1 MIAIIV
7 IIGVFCCIP
16 LFAFIVFGIKGA
28 VEVRE
33 AKQKQREQQE
43 EARKQDEEKKAAR
56 EAEERKCAAL
66 AEKYG
71 VPAVRPAAALLLEK
85 PADERRAEL
94 ASFVGLVRQLPP
106 DLLAEAESWEAAPA
120 VESKKEGSAIFSS
133 SLLRNGDE
141 LVLIQKSLP
150 AAKFYFSRL
159 KEAREAVSAFEEAL
173 ASKEEGAVDAAII
186 AHWTGFGF
194 LRMTEN
200 VRLFSMD
207 DVAYFSIS
215 EQTTTTQ
222 TQTSSVDHTKMPGKL
237 GTMTNEALFGS
248 AYATA
253 KAVQKAN
260 SATRTETTVRTDTK
274 RTATLYFA
282 PACGR
287 QPLQFSGDD
296 VNALEAMMPE
306 KRK

>member
-1 MIAIIV
+1 MTAIII

-43 EARKQDEEKKAAR
+43 EARKQEEEKKAAR

-71 VPAVRPAAALLLEK
+71 VPAVRPDAAPLLEK

-94 ASFVGLVRQLPP
+94 AAFVRQVRQLPP

-120 VESKKEGSAIFSS
+120 VEIKKEGSAIFSS

-141 LVLIQKSLP
+141 LVLIQKP
-150 AAKFYFSRL
+150 HIWAKRYFSNL

-173 ASKEEGAVDAAII
+173 ASKEEGAVDAAI
-186 AHWTGFGF
+186 ASYWTGFGF

-215 EQTTTTQ
+215 EQTTSTQ

-237 GTMTNEALFGS
+237 GTMTNEVLFGS

>member
-1 MIAIIV
+1 MALLIFFICV
-7 IIGVFCCIP
+7 ILGIP
-16 LFAFIVFGIKGA
+16 LLAFIICYIKA
-28 VEVRE
+28 VI
-33 AKQKQREQQE
+33 
-43 EARKQDEEKKAAR
+43 
-56 EAEERKCAAL
+56 
-66 AEKYG
+66 
-71 VPAVRPAAALLLEK
+71 
-85 PADERRAEL
+85 
-94 ASFVGLVRQLPP
+94 
-106 DLLAEAESWEAAPA
+106 
-120 VESKKEGSAIFSS
+120 ESKKEGSAIFSS

-141 LVLIQKSLP
+141 LVLIQKP
-150 AAKFYFSRL
+150 HIWAKRYFSNL

-173 ASKEEGAVDAAII
+173 ASKEEGAVDAAI
-186 AHWTGFGF
+186 ASYWTGFSI
-194 LRMTEN
+194 LKATKEIHLLS
-200 VRLFSMD
+200 VD

-215 EQTTTTQ
+215 EETTTTQ

-237 GTMTNEALFGS
+237 GTMTNEVLFGS

-274 RTATLYFA
+274 RTATLYFD

>member
-1 MIAIIV
+1 M
-7 IIGVFCCIP
+7 
-16 LFAFIVFGIKGA
+16 
-28 VEVRE
+28 
-33 AKQKQREQQE
+33 
-43 EARKQDEEKKAAR
+43 
-56 EAEERKCAAL
+56 
-66 AEKYG
+66 
-71 VPAVRPAAALLLEK
+71 
-85 PADERRAEL
+85 
-94 ASFVGLVRQLPP
+94 RQLPP

-120 VESKKEGSAIFSS
+120 VEIKKEGSAIPSS

-141 LVLIQKSLP
+141 LVLIQKP
-150 AAKFYFSRL
+150 HIWAKRYFSNL

-173 ASKEEGAVDAAII
+173 ASKEEGAVDAAI
-186 AHWTGFGF
+186 ASYWTGFSI
-194 LRMTEN
+194 LKATKEIH
-200 VRLFSMD
+200 LLSMD

-222 TQTSSVDHTKMPGKL
+222 TQTSSVDSTKMPGKL
-237 GTMTNEALFGS
+237 GTMTNEALFGN

-253 KAVQKAN
+253 KAVQKVN

-274 RTATLYFA
+274 RTATLYFHH
-282 PACGR
+282 ACGR

>member
-1 MIAIIV
+1 MTTPLIIIIV
-7 IIGVFCCIP
+7 SCSIILALCMVY
-16 LFAFIVFGIKGA
+16 FI
-28 VEVRE
+28 
-33 AKQKQREQQE
+33 
-43 EARKQDEEKKAAR
+43 RKIVKLCRNLQYKKA
-56 EAEERKCAAL
+56 ERRQHAAL
-66 AEKYG
+66 EEKYG
-71 VPAVRPAAALLLEK
+71 AALTEAAARLLRDPAEK
-85 PADERRAEL
+85 KRAEL
-94 ASFVGLVRQLPP
+94 ASFVGQVRQLPP
-106 DLLAEAESWEAAPA
+106 ALLAEAESWEAAPA

-141 LVLIQKSLP
+141 LVLIQKP
-150 AAKFYFSRL
+150 HIWAKRYFSNL

-173 ASKEEGAVDAAII
+173 ASKEEGAVDAAI
-186 AHWTGFGF
+186 ASYWTGFSI
-194 LRMTEN
+194 LKATKEIH
-200 VRLFSMD
+200 LLSMD

-274 RTATLYFA
+274 RTATLYFS

>member
-1 MIAIIV
+1 MIFFICV
-7 IIGVFCCIP
+7 ILGIP
-16 LFAFIVFGIKGA
+16 LLALIICYIKA
-28 VEVRE
+28 VIEKRE
-33 AKQKQREQQE
+33 SKQQYREQQE
-43 EARKQDEEKKAAR
+43 EARRQEEQEKAAR

-71 VPAVRPAAALLLEK
+71 VPAVRPAAAPLLEK

-94 ASFVGLVRQLPP
+94 ASFVGQVRQLPP

-120 VESKKEGSAIFSS
+120 VEIKKEGSAIPSS

-141 LVLIQKSLP
+141 LVLIQKP
-150 AAKFYFSRL
+150 HIWAKRYFSNL

-173 ASKEEGAVDAAII
+173 ASKEEGAVDTAII

-274 RTATLYFA
+274 RTATLYFHH
-282 PACGR
+282 ACGR

-306 KRK
+306 KRR

>member
-1 MIAIIV
+1 MGPIIIIGAVLGAIILIFAV
-7 IIGVFCCIP
+7 I
-16 LFAFIVFGIKGA
+16 FIKSA

-43 EARKQDEEKKAAR
+43 EARRQEEEKKAAR

-85 PADERRAEL
+85 PAEKKRAEL
-94 ASFVGLVRQLPP
+94 ASFVGQVRQLPP
-106 DLLAEAESWEAAPA
+106 ALLAEAESWEAAPA

-141 LVLIQKSLP
+141 LVLIQKP
-150 AAKFYFSRL
+150 HIWAKRYFSNL

-173 ASKEEGAVDAAII
+173 ASKEEGAVDAAI
-186 AHWTGFGF
+186 ASYWTGFSI
-194 LRMTEN
+194 LKATKEIH
-200 VRLFSMD
+200 LLSMD

-222 TQTSSVDHTKMPGKL
+222 TLNSSL
-237 GTMTNEALFGS
+237 S
-248 AYATA
+248 
-253 KAVQKAN
+253 
-260 SATRTETTVRTDTK
+260 RTETTVRTDTK

>member
-1 MIAIIV
+1 MIFFICAIL
-7 IIGVFCCIP
+7 GIP
-16 LFAFIVFGIKGA
+16 LLAFIICYIKA
-28 VEVRE
+28 VIEKRE
-33 AKQKQREQQE
+33 AKQKQHEQQE
-43 EARKQDEEKKAAR
+43 EARRQEEEKKAAR

-71 VPAVRPAAALLLEK
+71 VPAVRPDAAPLLEK

-94 ASFVGLVRQLPP
+94 AAFVGQVRQLPP

-120 VESKKEGSAIFSS
+120 VEIKKEGSAIPSS

-141 LVLIQKSLP
+141 LVLIQKP
-150 AAKFYFSRL
+150 HIWAKRYFSNL

-173 ASKEEGAVDAAII
+173 ASKEEGAVDAAI
-186 AHWTGFGF
+186 ASYWTGFSI
-194 LRMTEN
+194 LKATKEIHLLS
-200 VRLFSMD
+200 VD

-215 EQTTTTQ
+215 EETTTTQ

-237 GTMTNEALFGS
+237 GTAMNEALFGT

-253 KAVQKAN
+253 KAVQKVNAAT
-260 SATRTETTVRTDTK
+260 SLKQKTTTSTRTEKEATV
-274 RTATLYFA
+274 YFR
-282 PACGR
+282 PECGLPSLTFTPSR
-287 QPLQFSGDD
+287 D
-296 VNALEAMMPE
+296 LEEMMPE

>member
-1 MIAIIV
+1 MIS
-7 IIGVFCCIP
+7 P
-16 LFAFIVFGIKGA
+16 YRE
-28 VEVRE
+28 EV
-33 AKQKQREQQE
+33 
-43 EARKQDEEKKAAR
+43 
-56 EAEERKCAAL
+56 C
-66 AEKYG
+66 
-71 VPAVRPAAALLLEK
+71 LL
-85 PADERRAEL
+85 
-94 ASFVGLVRQLPP
+94 SV
-106 DLLAEAESWEAAPA
+106 
-120 VESKKEGSAIFSS
+120 
-133 SLLRNGDE
+133 
-141 LVLIQKSLP
+141 
-150 AAKFYFSRL
+150 
-159 KEAREAVSAFEEAL
+159 
-173 ASKEEGAVDAAII
+173 
-186 AHWTGFGF
+186 
-194 LRMTEN
+194 
-200 VRLFSMD
+200 D

-215 EQTTTTQ
+215 EETTTTQ

-253 KAVQKAN
+253 KAVQKVN

>member
-150 AAKFYFSRL
+150 AAKFYF
-159 KEAREAVSAFEEAL
+159 
-173 ASKEEGAVDAAII
+173 
-186 AHWTGFGF
+186 
-194 LRMTEN
+194 
-200 VRLFSMD
+200 
-207 DVAYFSIS
+207 
-215 EQTTTTQ
+215 
-222 TQTSSVDHTKMPGKL
+222 
-237 GTMTNEALFGS
+237 
-248 AYATA
+248 
-253 KAVQKAN
+253 
-260 SATRTETTVRTDTK
+260 
-274 RTATLYFA
+274 
-282 PACGR
+282 
-287 QPLQFSGDD
+287 
-296 VNALEAMMPE
+296 
-306 KRK
+306 

>member
-1 MIAIIV
+1 MVLLIFFICV
-7 IIGVFCCIP
+7 ILGIP
-16 LFAFIVFGIKGA
+16 LLAFIICYVKA
-28 VEVRE
+28 VIEKRE
-33 AKQKQREQQE
+33 AKQKQHEQQE
-43 EARKQDEEKKAAR
+43 EARRQEEEKKAAR

-85 PADERRAEL
+85 PAEKKRAEL
-94 ASFVGLVRQLPP
+94 ASFVGQVRQLPP
-106 DLLAEAESWEAAPA
+106 ALLAEAESWEAAPA

-133 SLLRNGDE
+133 SLLRNGDK

-150 AAKFYFSRL
+150 GAKFYFSRL

-173 ASKEEGAVDAAII
+173 ASKEEGAVDTAII

-215 EQTTTTQ
+215 EETTTTQ
-222 TQTSSVDHTKMPGKL
+222 TQTSSVDYTKMPGKL

-253 KAVQKAN
+253 KAVQKVN

>member
-1 MIAIIV
+1 MALLIFFICV
-7 IIGVFCCIP
+7 ILGIP
-16 LFAFIVFGIKGA
+16 LLAFIICYIKA
-28 VEVRE
+28 VI
-33 AKQKQREQQE
+33 
-43 EARKQDEEKKAAR
+43 
-56 EAEERKCAAL
+56 
-66 AEKYG
+66 
-71 VPAVRPAAALLLEK
+71 
-85 PADERRAEL
+85 
-94 ASFVGLVRQLPP
+94 
-106 DLLAEAESWEAAPA
+106 
-120 VESKKEGSAIFSS
+120 ESKKEGSAIFSS

-141 LVLIQKSLP
+141 LVLIQKP
-150 AAKFYFSRL
+150 HIWAKRYFSNL
-159 KEAREAVSAFEEAL
+159 KEAREAVPAFKEAL
-173 ASKEEGAVDAAII
+173 TSKEEGAVDAAII
-186 AHWTGFGF
+186 AHWEDFSPLQTAKEAC
-194 LRMTEN
+194 L
-200 VRLFSMD
+200 LSMD

-215 EQTTTTQ
+215 EQTTSTQ

-253 KAVQKAN
+253 KAVQKVN